1 MEPPL
6 FVYGK
11 VTEQE
16 RNICLLSTK
25 SVVEHCHQVRLTPG
39 LPLEEGG
46 TALAVTEG
54 VNSGE
59 ETFVR

>member
-16 RNICLLSTK
+16 RSICLLSTK
-25 SVVEHCHQVRLTPG
+25 SVVEH
-39 LPLEEGG
+39 
-46 TALAVTEG
+46 AIKSA
-54 VNSGE
+54 
-59 ETFVR
+59 